1 MSKLV
6 SLAAC
11 IVGLSGCS
19 MGVYDGHFDCA
30 PDKGLGCHSVT
41 QVNELVNRGQA
52 GRSSIE
58 SLNSPC
64 SREDKSCSEGLKNLP
79 PFKLKRIWVAPNDET
94 KAGHYI
100 TIDQAEPGPIVRE
113 VSFIKEGVS
122 SHQADQAE
130 PGLIESD
137 SEREGSDV

>member
-1 MSKLV
+1 MKTHLVSKLV
-6 SLAAC
+6 SLTAC

-52 GRSSIE
+52 GQSSIE
-58 SLNSPC
+58 SLDLPC

-79 PFKLKRIWVAPNDET
+79 PFKIKRIWVAPTEET

-100 TIDQAEPGPIVRE
+100 EITDDAKG
-113 VSFIKEGVS
+113 
-122 SHQADQAE
+122 
-130 PGLIESD
+130 
-137 SEREGSDV
+137 EGSDV

>member
-1 MSKLV
+1 MKTHLVSKFV

-79 PFKLKRIWVAPNDET
+79 PFKLKRIWVAPTEET

-100 TIDQAEPGPIVRE
+100 TID
-113 VSFIKEGVS
+113 
-122 SHQADQAE
+122 QADQAE